1 MSICQHPLPW
11 GIGFVSEWRFYE
23 RCLSLRLC
31 IFYQTSLRSGGCP
44 CLCQTS
50 VSEQSVLTG
59 SERCLIVRCLFQSKK
74 RKLDGIFAL
83 CHTCL
88 TNRQSHCKQGDKNIY
103 TPAYYP
109 SSAEFSQLWDWQ
121 LVCTVWQ
128 SLSKLWW
135 MQWEITPEKPNFTP
149 HKTVHQAA
157 NCYSECILLYLQ
169 SAAVMPKQY
178 DRRLYIS
185 LKSDVTQSVSSF
197 PVQPEPLLASTVR
210 SCY

>member
-1 MSICQHPLPW
+1 MSICQHLLRW
-11 GIGFVSEWRFYE
+11 DIGFVSEWGFYE

-31 IFYQTSLRSGGCP
+31 IFHQTSLRSGGCP

-59 SERCLIVRCLFQSKK
+59 SERCLIVRCLFPSKK

-88 TNRQSHCKQGDKNIY
+88 TNRQSHCTQNEKNIY
-103 TPAYYP
+103 ILEYIMP
-109 SSAEFSQLWDWQ
+109 SSAEFSQLWEWQ

-135 MQWEITPEKPNFTP
+135 MQGEITPEKPNFTP

-157 NCYSECILLYLQ
+157 NCYSGYILLHRRQ
-169 SAAVMPKQY
+169 SSRGNIT
-178 DRRLYIS
+178 DTF
-185 LKSDVTQSVSSF
+185 TQ
-197 PVQPEPLLASTVR
+197 A
-210 SCY
+210 